1 LCTPT
6 TATVTPCVV
15 GTTTLA
21 QAALPVGTC
30 ESTLAGLRSSV
41 RGSLVSVYVCNGADC
56 NADDSLLLL
65 QPPSSGVAATFVV
78 TASLDLYGYTAAT
91 FGAQQIAQFADV
103 MRRRL
108 NVDAVDVIGTARRRR
123 ALLVDAT
130 ALSSFVHVTFR
141 VLTASPET
149 LAVAI
154 VALVNSDS
162 FVAAL
167 MAGGLTSA
175 SSVVMRDAPS
185 TQQQVSSSSS
195 AAAAPRPTAA
205 AAAALLACSVLA
217 TLV

>member
-1 LCTPT
+1 MCTPT
-6 TATVTPCVV
+6 TAAVVPCVV

-30 ESTLAGLRSSV
+30 GSVLAGLRNSV
-41 RGSLVSVYVCNGADC
+41 RGSLLSVYVCNGADC

-65 QPPSSGVAATFVV
+65 QPSSGVVAATFMV

-91 FGAQQIAQFADV
+91 FGAQQVAQFADV

-123 ALLVDAT
+123 ALLAT
-130 ALSSFVHVTFR
+130 ASSSSSFVHVTFR

-149 LAVAI
+149 LAVAT

-167 MAGGLTSA
+167 MAGGLTSV
-175 SSVVMRDAPS
+175 SSVVLRDAPS
-185 TQQQVSSSSS
+185 TQQVSSSS
-195 AAAAPRPTAA
+195 P
-205 AAAALLACSVLA
+205 AAALRSTVAAALACSVLA
-217 TLV
+217 ALATLM

>member
-1 LCTPT
+1 MCTPT
-6 TATVTPCVV
+6 TATVVPCVV

-30 ESTLAGLRSSV
+30 GSTLAGLRNSV
-41 RGSLVSVYVCNGADC
+41 RGSLLSVYVCNGADC

-65 QPPSSGVAATFVV
+65 QPSSGVVAATFMV

-91 FGAQQIAQFADV
+91 FGAQQVAQFADV

-123 ALLVDAT
+123 ALLAT
-130 ALSSFVHVTFR
+130 ASSPSFVHVTFR

-149 LAVAI
+149 LTVAI

-167 MAGGLTSA
+167 MAGGLTSV
-175 SSVVMRDAPS
+175 SSVVLRDAPS
-185 TQQQVSSSSS
+185 TQQVSSSSSS
-195 AAAAPRPTAA
+195 AAAVPRPTAA
-205 AAAALLACSVLA
+205 AALAACSVLA
-217 TLV
+217 ALAALG